1 MNYKMLIAKTHE
13 KVLNENDKVDF
24 FNSVMDHPA
33 NKKQLKMYEEE
44 LDYFETIEKILNRI
58 ESHLDRW
65 LELLKTD
72 GVNSKSMVRNDILRF
87 KEELESNGKPN

>member
-1 MNYKMLIAKTHE
+1 MDYKMLLAKTHE

-24 FNSVMDHPA
+24 FNSVMDHPF

-58 ESHLDRW
+58 ESHLKRW
-65 LELLKTD
+65 YELLKTD
-72 GVNSKSMVRNDILRF
+72 GINSKLMVANDIQNIL
-87 KEELESNGKPN
+87 KEIEQDEKD